1 MSSHDEAVYLKHMLD
16 YAAEAH
22 HLANGRSRVDLDND
36 RLYMLATTRLLEM
49 MGEAATRASAETR
62 LGNPDIPWK
71 EMIGLR
77 HHLVHGYNKV
87 NLDMVWEILTIDLP
101 PLIKALDV
109 MVNPPPG
116 A

>member
-1 MSSHDEAVYLKHMLD
+1 
-16 YAAEAH
+16 
-22 HLANGRSRVDLDND
+22 
-36 RLYMLATTRLLEM
+36 
-49 MGEAATRASAETR
+49 
-62 LGNPDIPWK
+62 
-71 EMIGLR
+71 MIGLR